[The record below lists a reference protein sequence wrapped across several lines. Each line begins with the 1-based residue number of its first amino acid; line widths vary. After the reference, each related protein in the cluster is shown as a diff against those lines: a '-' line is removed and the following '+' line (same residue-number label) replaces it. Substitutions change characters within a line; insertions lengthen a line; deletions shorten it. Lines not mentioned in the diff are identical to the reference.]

1 MGQSQQLAFK
11 KWVGAGLS
19 EDSPYETVAPHKTTC
34 KTVKTHKKRKK
45 RLERPTFR
53 SQVCLAVQFYCFFL
67 NGVHYEETI
76 NRCSFIDRTKG
87 LVSRGC
93 AVFNGLI
100 RDQAKLCKITAALQA
115 GVAWEDRTQSDIY
128 KWKVFKKTKPK
139 NNNKIT
145 EETFSF
151 LQNFT
156 STKFTNT
163 KFNTTPIL
171 ICQVHRRESHL
182 SQVKINTDW
191 AASSDVA
198 TWEDMWST

>member
-1 MGQSQQLAFK
+1 MAWLG
-11 KWVGAGLS
+11 
-19 EDSPYETVAPHKTTC
+19 
-34 KTVKTHKKRKK
+34 
-45 RLERPTFR
+45 
-53 SQVCLAVQFYCFFL
+53 
-67 NGVHYEETI
+67 I
-76 NRCSFIDRTKG
+76 
-87 LVSRGC
+87 
-93 AVFNGLI
+93 
-100 RDQAKLCKITAALQA
+100 QAKLCKITAALQA

-139 NNNKIT
+139 N
-145 EETFSF
+145 F
-151 LQNFT
+151 QNFT

>member
-1 MGQSQQLAFK
+1 M
-11 KWVGAGLS
+11 
-19 EDSPYETVAPHKTTC
+19 APHKTTC

-100 RDQAKLCKITAALQA
+100 RDRAKLCKITAALQA

-139 NNNKIT
+139 KT
-145 EETFSF
+145 EDTFFFFKTSHQ
-151 LQNFT
+151 QNSQILSLTQHQYFSARYT
-156 STKFTNT
+156 DEEVIWVKSRS
-163 KFNTTPIL
+163 IL
-171 ICQVHRRESHL
+171 IELLPLMLLPGRICGQHNSVKLQYSLTSNFLCMFSH
-182 SQVKINTDW
+182 
-191 AASSDVA
+191 AR
-198 TWEDMWST
+198 

>member
-1 MGQSQQLAFK
+1 M
-11 KWVGAGLS
+11 
-19 EDSPYETVAPHKTTC
+19 APHKTTC

-67 NGVHYEETI
+67 NGVHYEKTI

-100 RDQAKLCKITAALQA
+100 RDQAKLCKITAALQKI
-115 GVAWEDRTQSDIY
+115 EL
-128 KWKVFKKTKPK
+128 KVIFINEKYLRRQNQK
-139 NNNKIT
+139 NPKIT
-145 EETFSF
+145 EETFFF

-163 KFNTTPIL
+163 KFNTTTIL

-182 SQVKINTDW
+182 SQVKINTD
-191 AASSDVA
+191 
-198 TWEDMWST
+198 